1 MFTEHFNNILKYN
14 LKTKGTIDILMK
26 KYSNSTKCNIQSTK
40 ISALGFEKLTFL
52 FIILITG
59 IILSLIA
66 IVFELKSKPDE
77 RNEQEELKSS
87 SEEIDKLEKIA
98 RRLLEGP
105 LQEKTEKCL
114 KRLLDEYTWENIS
127 YSARQLPYLVKSSEL
142 DQRSFTDSLADDFI
156 LD

>member
-66 IVFELKSKPDE
+66 IVFELKSKPDQ

-87 SEEIDKLEKIA
+87 SREIDKLEKIA

-105 LQEKTEKCL
+105 LQENTEKCL
-114 KRLLDEYTWENIS
+114 KRILEEYTEETTF
-127 YSARQLPYLVKSSEL
+127 YSARQFPYLVKSGKASNF
-142 DQRSFTDSLADDFI
+142 SISL
-156 LD
+156 

>member
-66 IVFELKSKPDE
+66 IVFELKSKPNH
-77 RNEQEELKSS
+77 RNGQIELESS
-87 SEEIDKLEKIA
+87 SKEIVDNFEKIT
-98 RRLLEGP
+98 RILLEGP
-105 LQEKTEKCL
+105 LQENIEKCL
-114 KRLLDEYTWENIS
+114 KRILEEYTEETTFC
-127 YSARQLPYLVKSSEL
+127 SARQFPYVVKSGKASNF
-142 DQRSFTDSLADDFI
+142 SISL
-156 LD
+156 

>member
-59 IILSLIA
+59 VILSLIA
-66 IVFELKSKPDE
+66 IVFELKSEPDQ
-77 RNEQEELKSS
+77 RNGQEELKSS
-87 SEEIDKLEKIA
+87 SKEIDKLEKIA

-105 LQEKTEKCL
+105 LQENTEKCL
-114 KRLLDEYTWENIS
+114 KRILEEYTEETTLL
-127 YSARQLPYLVKSSEL
+127 YSARQLPYVVKSGKASNFSISMNL
-142 DQRSFTDSLADDFI
+142 KVV
-156 LD
+156 